1 MWSAKYELTVG
12 KSLAYFQDLSLS
24 WFVNFTIELRVNAEL
39 ALLPVSTEP
48 IVDTLMFAKTAAN
61 FSVTS

>member
-48 IVDTLMFAKTAAN
+48 IVDTLMFAKAAATV
-61 FSVTS
+61 SVTS